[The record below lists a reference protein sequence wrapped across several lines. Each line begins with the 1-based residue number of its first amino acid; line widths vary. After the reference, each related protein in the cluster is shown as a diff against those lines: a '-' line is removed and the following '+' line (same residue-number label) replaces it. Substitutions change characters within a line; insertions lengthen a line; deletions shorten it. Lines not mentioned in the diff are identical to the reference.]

1 MTERGNGKLERWKVG
16 TGCLLVLTFH
26 VSNLL
31 PFPLSA
37 QGDTVPTGYGTL
49 RRDDVSVRFR
59 TQQVEVQLVPL
70 HEQVIRLLAP
80 DTYKSYHS
88 LLQTRKRELLDAAAR
103 ANVSQPQIMMVTFL
117 GVVPAARFAPDD
129 LTITSRGRLYRPV
142 GIIPLS
148 PRWSNYQLEARE
160 QAAALYL
167 YEEGVGLDEPFTVTY
182 LGVANESWGR
192 SVPLLQRERARV
204 AARIESSPASPP
216 SPVDTTKP

>member
-1 MTERGNGKLERWKVG
+1 MMERGERVKVG
-16 TGCLLVLTFH
+16 TWERVIILIAALSYIPTFC
-26 VSNLL
+26 
-31 PFPLSA
+31 LSA
-37 QGDTVPTGYGTL
+37 QGDTIPTGYGTL

-88 LLQTRKRELLDAAAR
+88 LLQARKRELLDAAAR
-103 ANVSQPQIMMVTFL
+103 ANVQQPQIMMVTFL
-117 GVVPAARFAPDD
+117 GVVGAARFAPDD

-142 GIIPLS
+142 GIVPLS

-182 LGVANESWGR
+182 LGVANESWAR

-204 AARIESSPASPP
+204 AARIETSPASPP
-216 SPVDTTKP
+216 LPVDTTKP